1 MLARDAQQQTGQQ
14 NVGQVGNKLI
24 AGKSEHEVNISVFF
38 RPCKQHY
45 STGGLVFFF
54 LKLNAHIT

>member
-24 AGKSEHEVNISVFF
+24 AGKSEHGVNISVFL
-38 RPCKQHY
+38 RLRKQHY
-45 STGGLVFFF
+45 SAVGLVFFF
-54 LKLNAHIT
+54 LKLNTHIT

>member
-24 AGKSEHEVNISVFF
+24 TGKSEHEVNISVFL
-38 RPCKQHY
+38 RLCKQAY
-45 STGGLVFFF
+45 SAGGLAFFF